1 MAQEPDCESVP
12 KPGALSEA
20 LVLRDFILRYR
31 TELIERTRG
40 KVKLRTTPPATPHE
54 LVNGIPMFLT
64 QLGLILEE
72 EAAQFA
78 VDGLEMRLSAT
89 IHGGELL
96 QEGVPISNVVH
107 DYGDLCQAIT
117 ELALELRLP
126 IATEDFHTLNRCLDN
141 AIASAVTEYARQHDV
156 DLSGAETRRQGFL
169 VHELRGHLQ
178 TALLALQVVK
188 SGKVGLTGSTIG
200 VLERSLDS
208 LRHLID
214 RSVSEVRLSAGI
226 YRMER
231 ITMAELSTEF
241 EASASVEAAG
251 RGIRFFA
258 EHQDPTLAIDADRQL
273 FTSAIGNLL
282 HNAFKF
288 TRPASRVWLRT
299 RPSAGSVLIEVED
312 ECGGLPPGGAE
323 SLFRPFE
330 QRGAD
335 RAGLGLGLAIS
346 RQAIARHGGTITV
359 RDMPGRGC
367 VFVIEVPQAF
377 GSRADD

>member
-1 MAQEPDCESVP
+1 MSYESDLASVS
-12 KPGALSEA
+12 KPGTPSEA
-20 LVLRDFILRYR
+20 LVLHDFILRYR
-31 TELIERTRG
+31 AELIERTRA
-40 KVKLRTTPPATPHE
+40 KVKLRTEPPASPHE

-72 EAAQFA
+72 EASKFA

-96 QEGVPISNVVH
+96 KEGLPIANVVH

-117 ELALELRLP
+117 ELALELHLP

-141 AIASAVTEYARQHDV
+141 AIASAVAEYSRQHDV
-156 DLSGAETRRQGFL
+156 DVSGVEARRQGFL
-169 VHELRGHLQ
+169 IHELRGHLH
-178 TALLALQVVK
+178 TALLAFQVVK

-200 VLERSLDS
+200 VLERSLDALS
-208 LRHLID
+208 HLID
-214 RSVSEVRLSAGI
+214 QSVSEVRLSAGI

-231 ITMAELSTEF
+231 IEMAELSAGF
-241 EASASVEAAG
+241 QASASVDAAG
-251 RGIRFFA
+251 RGIQFFV
-258 EHQDPTLAIDADRQL
+258 EHQDPTLAVDADRQL
-273 FTSAIGNLL
+273 LLSAIGNLL

-288 TRPASRVWLRT
+288 TRSSSRVWLRT
-299 RPSAGSVLIEVED
+299 RPSAGSALIEVED

-323 SLFRPFE
+323 ALFRPFE

-367 VFVIEVPQAF
+367 VFVVEIPQSF
-377 GSRADD
+377 GSRADN

>member
-1 MAQEPDCESVP
+1 MSHEPECTSVP
-12 KPGALSEA
+12 ERSTPSEA
-20 LVLRDFILRYR
+20 LVLHDFILRYR
-31 TELIERTRG
+31 AQLIERTRA
-40 KVKLRTTPPATPHE
+40 KVKLRTEPPATPHE

-96 QEGVPISNVVH
+96 KEGLPISNVVH

-117 ELALELRLP
+117 ELALELHLP

-141 AIASAVTEYARQHDV
+141 AIASAVAEYSRQHDV
-156 DLSGAETRRQGFL
+156 DVSGAEARRQGFL
-169 VHELRGHLQ
+169 IHELRGHLH
-178 TALLALQVVK
+178 TALLAFQVVK
-188 SGKVGLTGSTIG
+188 TGKVGMTGSTIG
-200 VLERSLDS
+200 VLERSLDALS
-208 LRHLID
+208 HLID
-214 RSVSEVRLSAGI
+214 QSVSEVRLSAGI
-226 YRMER
+226 YRKER
-231 ITMAELSTEF
+231 IEMSELTSGF
-241 EASASVEAAG
+241 EASASIEAAG
-251 RGIRFFA
+251 RGIQFFV
-258 EHQDPTLAIDADRQL
+258 EHQNPTLAIDADRQL
-273 FTSAIGNLL
+273 FLSAIGNLL

-288 TRPASRVWLRT
+288 TRPSSRVWLRT
-299 RPSAGSVLIEVED
+299 RPSAGSALIEVED

-323 SLFRPFE
+323 ALFRPFE

-359 RDMPGRGC
+359 RNMPGRGC
-367 VFVIEVPQAF
+367 VFVVEVPQSF

>member
-1 MAQEPDCESVP
+1 MSYESDLASVS
-12 KPGALSEA
+12 KPATPSEA
-20 LVLRDFILRYR
+20 LVLHDFILRYR
-31 TELIERTRG
+31 AELIERTRA
-40 KVKLRTTPPATPHE
+40 KVRLRTAPPATPHE

-96 QEGVPISNVVH
+96 KEGLPISNVVH

-141 AIASAVTEYARQHDV
+141 AIASAVAEYSRQHDV
-156 DLSGAETRRQGFL
+156 DVSGAEARRQGFL
-169 VHELRGHLQ
+169 IHELRGHLH
-178 TALLALQVVK
+178 TALLAFQVVK
-188 SGKVGLTGSTIG
+188 TGKVGMTGSTIG
-200 VLERSLDS
+200 VLERSLDALS
-208 LRHLID
+208 HLID
-214 RSVSEVRLSAGI
+214 QSVSEVRLSAGI

-231 ITMAELSTEF
+231 IEMVELTSGF
-241 EASASVEAAG
+241 EAGASIQAAG
-251 RGIRFFA
+251 RGIQFFV

-273 FTSAIGNLL
+273 FLSAIGNLL

-288 TRPASRVWLRT
+288 TRPSSRVWLRT
-299 RPSAGSVLIEVED
+299 RPSAGSALIEVED
-312 ECGGLPPGGAE
+312 ECGGLPAGGAE
-323 SLFRPFE
+323 ALFRPFE

-335 RAGLGLGLAIS
+335 RVGLGLGLAIS

-367 VFVIEVPQAF
+367 VFVVELPQSF
-377 GSRADD
+377 GSRAEN